1 MDIDYKIPDLPG
13 KNTIIVLLV
22 IVILSVGLLIYDLKT
37 QENEAFLFELQ
48 TRQNIEENLMIIQKN
63 TLLSMANPL
72 IIQRPKAKLIQE
84 IEPKVKNNILKS
96 TIPPVIKIERKKVL
110 AIVTAFTAR
119 VEETDNEPCIAASG
133 KDVCKY
139 PEQVIACPPV
149 LEFGQIVSI
158 NGQEFICHDRMNIRF
173 RQPGD
178 WHFDILKTN
187 LSEARKFGR
196 QVKEV
201 VIY

>member
-1 MDIDYKIPDLPG
+1 MNTISEPPDLSK
-13 KNTIIVLLV
+13 KNIIIILLV
-22 IVILSVGLLIYDLKT
+22 ITILFIELLIPEKL
-37 QENEAFLFELQ
+37 EAPGNEVFLFEPKIQQSIDKELI
-48 TRQNIEENLMIIQKN
+48 TIQKN
-63 TLLSMANPL
+63 TLLSMTNPL
-72 IIQRPKAKLIQE
+72 VVQRPKAKLVQE
-84 IEPKVKNNILKS
+84 TES
-96 TIPPVIKIERKKVL
+96 PVIRIERKRVL

-178 WHFDILKTN
+178 WYFDILKTN

-201 VIY
+201 VIYY